1 MEVHTDRGEGGR
13 EGGGCWTGE
22 EWRGRGEGGGTAVP
36 VVCDG
41 NKYPTAAL
49 GFIYAPCHATPTRG

>member
-13 EGGGCWTGE
+13 EGGKEGGVGWE
-22 EWRGRGEGGGTAVP
+22 KSGEGGEREEGTAVP

-49 GFIYAPCHATPTRG
+49 GFIYAPSCHPN